1 MNLDKINEII
11 QKSQGFEAN
20 TGMVFI
26 STPGSDT
33 CVAKMHVDKRNMQPF
48 GYLSGGAILALAESL
63 AGAGSCSLCPGC
75 KCMGINVNANH
86 VHSAKEGETV
96 TATGHLIHQGK
107 QTHVWRIDVTN
118 EAGQLVSTVNV
129 TNFVKPL

>member
-1 MNLDKINEII
+1 MNLDRINEII
-11 QKSQGFEAN
+11 QESQGFEAG
-20 TGMVFI
+20 TGMEFI
-26 STPGSDT
+26 STPDPYT

-63 AGAGSCSLCPGC
+63 AGAGSCSLCPDC

-96 TATGHLIHQGK
+96 RATGRLIHQGK

-118 EAGQLVSTVNV
+118 EAGRLVSTVNV